1 MRHASTIFSLLLAS
15 AALAAAPAY
24 AERGGHGGPR
34 AAGHAKHAQAHER
47 ANHGHERA
55 HQAHEQARDRAQER
69 MHMAE
74 NGPRAQHPRRDRD
87 NNPPG
92 MRGGPGTNWENR
104 PGPQGGPGASPDRR
118 RFDRDNNPPG
128 RAGGPGTN
136 WENRPGPAGGP
147 GASPDRRVPPTVR
160 DPGVN
165 ARQGFQR
172 DRIGQGVRSGELT
185 KDEAKQLAG
194 EQRAIRKEER
204 AYKSDGKLTKDE
216 RKDLHQDL
224 NAASKDVYEQKHDAE
239 KR

>member
-1 MRHASTIFSLLLAS
+1 MKYAGTIVSLLLAS
-15 AALAAAPAY
+15 TALAAAPAY
-24 AERGGHGGPR
+24 AERGGHAGPR
-34 AAGHAKHAQAHER
+34 AVGHERHAQAHER
-47 ANHGHERA
+47 ANYGQARA

-74 NGPRAQHPRRDRD
+74 NDRRAHPRRDRD

-92 MRGGPGTNWENR
+92 MRGGPGTNWENP
-104 PGPQGGPGASPDRR
+104 PGPKGGPGVSPDRR

-136 WENRPGPAGGP
+136 WENPPGPAGGP
-147 GASPDRRVPPTVR
+147 GASPDRRVPPRMR

-165 ARQGFQR
+165 ARQEFQR

-185 KDEAKQLAG
+185 KSEAKELTA

-204 AYKSDGKLTKDE
+204 EYKSDGKLTKEE

-224 NAASKDVYEQKHDAE
+224 NAASKNIYEQKHDAE

>member
-92 MRGGPGTNWENR
+92 
-104 PGPQGGPGASPDRR
+104 
-118 RFDRDNNPPG
+118 

-147 GASPDRRVPPTVR
+147 GASPDRRVPPAVR

-224 NAASKDVYEQKHDAE
+224 NAASKDIYEQKHDAE

>member
-1 MRHASTIFSLLLAS
+1 MKYASAIVSLLLAGT
-15 AALAAAPAY
+15 ALVAAPVY

-34 AAGHAKHAQAHER
+34 ANGHQRHVQAHER
-47 ANHGHERA
+47 ASHGHERA
-55 HQAHEQARDRAQER
+55 HQEHERAQHRAQER
-69 MHMAE
+69 MRMAE
-74 NGPRAQHPRRDRD
+74 NRPRAQHPRHDRD

-92 MRGGPGTNWENR
+92 RAGGPGTNWENP
-104 PGPQGGPGASPDRR
+104 PGPKGGPGASPDRR

-136 WENRPGPAGGP
+136 WENPPGPKGGP
-147 GASPDRRVPPTVR
+147 GASPDRRVPPAMR

-165 ARQGFQR
+165 ARQHRQH

-185 KDEAKQLAG
+185 KAETKELAT

-204 AYKSDGKLTKDE
+204 EYKADGKLTKDE

-224 NAASKDVYEQKHDAE
+224 NAASKNIYEEKHDAE

>member
-1 MRHASTIFSLLLAS
+1 MRHASTVVSLLLAS
-15 AALAAAPAY
+15 TALLAAPAY

-34 AAGHAKHAQAHER
+34 AAGHQKHAQAHER

-55 HQAHEQARDRAQER
+55 HQAHERARDRTQER

-74 NGPRAQHPRRDRD
+74 NRPRAQHPRRDRD

-92 MRGGPGTNWENR
+92 MRGGPGTNWEN
-104 PGPQGGPGASPDRR
+104 P
-118 RFDRDNNPPG
+118 
-128 RAGGPGTN
+128 
-136 WENRPGPAGGP
+136 PGPAGGP
-147 GASPDRRVPPTVR
+147 GASPDRRVPPKMR

-185 KDEAKQLAG
+185 KSETMELAA

-204 AYKSDGKLTKDE
+204 AYKSDGKLTKEE

-224 NAASKDVYEQKHDAE
+224 NAASKDIYEQKHDAE

>member
-1 MRHASTIFSLLLAS
+1 MKHTGTIVSLLLAS
-15 AALAAAPAY
+15 AALVAAPAY

-55 HQAHEQARDRAQER
+55 HQAHERARDRSQER
-69 MHMAE
+69 MHTAE
-74 NGPRAQHPRRDRD
+74 NGRRAQHPRRDRD

-118 RFDRDNNPPG
+118 
-128 RAGGPGTN
+128 
-136 WENRPGPAGGP
+136 
-147 GASPDRRVPPTVR
+147 VPPAVR

-165 ARQGFQR
+165 ARQHRQH

-185 KDEAKQLAG
+185 KSETKELAA

-204 AYKSDGKLTKDE
+204 EYKSDGKLTKDE
-216 RKDLHQDL
+216 RRDLHQDL
-224 NAASKDVYEQKHDAE
+224 NAASKNVYEQKHDAE

>member
-1 MRHASTIFSLLLAS
+1 MRHASTIVSLLLAS

-34 AAGHAKHAQAHER
+34 AAGHQKHAQAHER
-47 ANHGHERA
+47 ASHGHERS
-55 HQAHEQARDRAQER
+55 HQAHERARDRAQGR

-74 NGPRAQHPRRDRD
+74 NDGRAQHPRRDRD

-92 MRGGPGTNWENR
+92 MRGGPGTNWENPR
-104 PGPQGGPGASPDRR
+104 
-118 RFDRDNNPPG
+118 
-128 RAGGPGTN
+128 
-136 WENRPGPAGGP
+136 GPAGGP
-147 GASPDRRVPPTVR
+147 GASPDRRVPPAVR

-185 KDEAKQLAG
+185 KQETKELAT

-224 NAASKDVYEQKHDAE
+224 NAASKDIYEQKHDAE

>member
-1 MRHASTIFSLLLAS
+1 MRHAGTILSLLLAS
-15 AALAAAPAY
+15 AALAAGPAY

-34 AAGHAKHAQAHER
+34 ANGHQKHAQAHER

-55 HQAHEQARDRAQER
+55 HQAHDRAQHRAQER

-92 MRGGPGTNWENR
+92 
-104 PGPQGGPGASPDRR
+104 
-118 RFDRDNNPPG
+118 

-136 WENRPGPAGGP
+136 WENPPGPKGGP
-147 GASPDRRVPPTVR
+147 GASPDRRVLPAVR

-224 NAASKDVYEQKHDAE
+224 NAASKDIYEQKHDAE

>member
-47 ANHGHERA
+47 ANRGHARA

-104 PGPQGGPGASPDRR
+104 PGP
-118 RFDRDNNPPG
+118 
-128 RAGGPGTN
+128 
-136 WENRPGPAGGP
+136 AGGP
-147 GASPDRRVPPTVR
+147 GASPDRRVPPVVR

-224 NAASKDVYEQKHDAE
+224 NAASKDIYEQKHDAE

>member
-1 MRHASTIFSLLLAS
+1 MRHASTIVSLLLAS

-34 AAGHAKHAQAHER
+34 AVGHERHAQAHER
-47 ANHGHERA
+47 ASHGHERA
-55 HQAHEQARDRAQER
+55 HQAHERAQHRAQER
-69 MHMAE
+69 TQMAQNE
-74 NGPRAQHPRRDRD
+74 HRAHRRHDRD

-92 MRGGPGTNWENR
+92 RRGGPGTNWENR

-118 RFDRDNNPPG
+118 
-128 RAGGPGTN
+128 
-136 WENRPGPAGGP
+136 
-147 GASPDRRVPPTVR
+147 VPPAVR

-165 ARQGFQR
+165 TRQHVQR
-172 DRIGQGVRSGELT
+172 DRVGQGVRSGELT
-185 KDEAKQLAG
+185 KSETKELAA

-204 AYKSDGKLTKDE
+204 EYKSDGKLTKDE

-224 NAASKDVYEQKHDAE
+224 NAASKNIYEEKHDDE